1 MQTMNVLYIGG
12 MKYVCSNYFN
22 DGSINRV
29 MHTSKEDV
37 KTTSIYETTTDENGK
52 SEDVIFAV
60 ADVYVDAF
68 KEIYG
73 DDFSVDK
80 LTYVNDNTISYDG
93 KEISWEYV
101 DELVYNSMTNKF

>member
-1 MQTMNVLYIGG
+1 MQRRLQSTRQQL
-12 MKYVCSNYFN
+12 
-22 DGSINRV
+22 
-29 MHTSKEDV
+29 T
-37 KTTSIYETTTDENGK
+37 KTNSR
-52 SEDVIFAV
+52 DVIFAV

-80 LTYVNDNTISYDG
+80 LTYVNDNTISYEG
-93 KEISWEYV
+93 KEISWDYV

>member
-1 MQTMNVLYIGG
+1 MKKLLLVLGVTAMMLSCVG
-12 MKYVCSNYFN
+12 C
-22 DGSINRV
+22 G
-29 MHTSKEDV
+29 KEVKENV
-37 KTTSIYETTTDENGK
+37 KTTSIYETTTEENRK

-73 DDFSVDK
+73 DDFSADK
-80 LTYVNDNTISYDG
+80 LTYVDDNTISYEG

>member
-1 MQTMNVLYIGG
+1 MKKLLLVLGVTATMMLSCVGCR
-12 MKYVCSNYFN
+12 KEV
-22 DGSINRV
+22 
-29 MHTSKEDV
+29 KEDI
-37 KTTSIYETTTDENGK
+37 KTTSIYETTTDENEK

-80 LTYVNDNTISYDG
+80 LTYVNDNTISYEG

>member
-1 MQTMNVLYIGG
+1 MKKLLLVLGVTAMMLSCVG
-12 MKYVCSNYFN
+12 C
-22 DGSINRV
+22 G
-29 MHTSKEDV
+29 KEVKENV
-37 KTTSIYETTTDENGK
+37 KTTSIYETTTEENRK
-52 SEDVIFAV
+52 SEDVIFVV

-73 DDFSVDK
+73 DDFSADK
-80 LTYVNDNTISYDG
+80 LTYVDDNTISYEG

>member
-1 MQTMNVLYIGG
+1 MGL
-12 MKYVCSNYFN
+12 F
-22 DGSINRV
+22 GSKSDDNSKDVFSRLGKEV
-29 MHTSKEDV
+29 KEDA
-37 KTTSIYETTTDENGK
+37 KTTSIYETTTDENK
-52 SEDVIFAV
+52 NSRDVIFAV

-80 LTYVNDNTISYDG
+80 LTYVNDNTISYEG
-93 KEISWEYV
+93 KEISWDYV